1 MSSTL
6 KALSSV
12 PSTVAE
18 RSRGNL
24 HQRLHRHRDLH
35 AVTLWILT
43 SLCLLGS
50 VYYQRPMDASLF
62 LSQGEPELTESFCLM
77 CPTFL
82 TVTSTSFLPVPF
94 ILSIRMLSW
103 LPWRKACWENG
114 PGREEE
120 RLARDIVISKV
131 RGIVKQTEVEKCY
144 VNLFILKIKM
154 FSKFSLILRRGAK
167 DLNLSKW
174 TIWY

>member
-24 HQRLHRHRDLH
+24 QRLHRHRDLH

-62 LSQGEPELTESFCLM
+62 LSQEEPELTESFCLM

-82 TVTSTSFLPVPF
+82 TVNSTSFLPVPF
-94 ILSIRMLSW
+94 ILSIRMLS
-103 LPWRKACWENG
+103 
-114 PGREEE
+114 
-120 RLARDIVISKV
+120 
-131 RGIVKQTEVEKCY
+131 
-144 VNLFILKIKM
+144 
-154 FSKFSLILRRGAK
+154 
-167 DLNLSKW
+167 
-174 TIWY
+174 